1 MMKNSGESAEIIAE
15 KWKKLSV
22 FNSISTFHHPN
33 QIEFESCWCSTLGNY
48 DGDKWDKLDNFS
60 FPSENTKSLKFL
72 IELVQSLHMNF
83 LLVVSP
89 SLGSS
94 FGRICILIHGNRL
107 IYLTL
112 PSIHSD
118 FAITQITFMHISVI
132 CIYRQKWTRRTLQ
145 RRKEVGKVAKYR
157 TRELSMCSLV
167 VKYRGKK
174 RISWLTKEFSCWSSE
189 VLLFMIWFSLLHWTW
204 KWFWVEFTRFSM
216 IFLHF

>member
-1 MMKNSGESAEIIAE
+1 MKNSGESAEIIAE

-83 LLVVSP
+83 FAGCVSFSRFLLRSYMHSHSWKQVDLSHFTFH
-89 SLGSS
+89 S
-94 FGRICILIHGNRL
+94 FRL
-107 IYLTL
+107 RYYTNYLHAYLSDLHL
-112 PSIHSD
+112 PTKVNPKN
-118 FAITQITFMHISVI
+118 ITE
-132 CIYRQKWTRRTLQ
+132 

-174 RISWLTKEFSCWSSE
+174 RISWLTKEFSCWSSAIHD
-189 VLLFMIWFSLLHWTW
+189 LI
-204 KWFWVEFTRFSM
+204 
-216 IFLHF
+216 